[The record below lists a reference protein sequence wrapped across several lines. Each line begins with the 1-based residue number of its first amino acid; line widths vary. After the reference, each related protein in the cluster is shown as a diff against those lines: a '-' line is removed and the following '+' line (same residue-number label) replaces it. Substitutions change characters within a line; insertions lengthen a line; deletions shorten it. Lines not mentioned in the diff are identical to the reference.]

1 MPGLPLT
8 IAPLDIGMMQLGA
21 RGGSVLP
28 YASPPP
34 RSVTI
39 TTVAPVP
46 AQGRAVVPDGARAS
60 RTDGQAF
67 RIVYVANRGDK
78 LFVLHA
84 FEKKTGQT
92 SRRDTELA
100 RARLRAIGG

>member
-1 MPGLPLT
+1 
-8 IAPLDIGMMQLGA
+8 MQLGPQ
-21 RGGSVLP
+21 GGSVLP

-60 RTDGQAF
+60 GTGRAATDWLPHRSCAPAWSGG
-67 RIVYVANRGDK
+67 NGGTCPL

-84 FEKKTGQT
+84 FEKKTRQT
-92 SRRDTELA
+92 SRRDIDLA